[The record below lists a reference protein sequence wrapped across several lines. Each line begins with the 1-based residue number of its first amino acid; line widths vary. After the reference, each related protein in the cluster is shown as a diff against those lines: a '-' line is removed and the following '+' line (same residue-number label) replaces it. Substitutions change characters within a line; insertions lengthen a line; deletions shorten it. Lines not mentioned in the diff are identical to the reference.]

1 MGLTVSRKKANTFR
15 RHAKRLTNFYRPF
28 FGKKFNVSRKMEKN
42 VTVSRRSHYPIET
55 LPKECLILFLHT

>member
-15 RHAKRLTNFYRPF
+15 SHAKRLTNFYRPF

-55 LPKECLILFLHT
+55 LTKECLILFLHT

>member
-42 VTVSRRSHYPIET
+42 VTVNLRSHYPIET
-55 LPKECLILFLHT
+55 LTKECLILFLHT